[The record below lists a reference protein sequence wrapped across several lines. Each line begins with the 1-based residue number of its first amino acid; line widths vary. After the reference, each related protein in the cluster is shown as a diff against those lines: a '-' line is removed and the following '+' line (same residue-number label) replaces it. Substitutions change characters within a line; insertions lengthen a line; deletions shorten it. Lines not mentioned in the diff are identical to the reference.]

1 VEEVMVAM
9 AVRIPASVQR
19 CETCGFEWAQL
30 SPPDAATAARSLG
43 RRWRQLLELAV
54 GGDDCGVDLVH
65 RHQPGGW
72 SIVGHGAH
80 VAEVLER
87 KAVALAAVR
96 DHHRPVLPA
105 DIEAPHASDDTVDA
119 ADVAGDI
126 AGAAEM
132 LARTI
137 ESISGDDWLRIGV
150 LVGRDVTAANL
161 ALDAVHEA
169 THHLRAAEDALAEA
183 GVAPD
188 EEGRD
193 VVAGS

>member
-1 VEEVMVAM
+1 M
-9 AVRIPASVQR
+9 AVRPHALDDR
-19 CETCGFEWAQL
+19 CERCGFEWAQL
-30 SPPDAATAARSLG
+30 SPPDAAVAARSLG
-43 RRWRQLLELAV
+43 RRWRALLELAL
-54 GGDDCGVDLVH
+54 GDDGCVDLVH

-137 ESISGDDWLRIGV
+137 ESISGDDWLRVGII
-150 LVGRDVTAANL
+150 VGRDVTAAHL
-161 ALDAVHEA
+161 ARDAVHEA
-169 THHLRAAEDALAEA
+169 THHLRAAEAALAEA
-183 GVAPD
+183 GVGPD
-188 EEGRD
+188 EEGW
-193 VVAGS
+193 